1 MKKTNTPIDFA
12 SDIIHLFDVEISV
25 HFSNSGHYCI
35 PIGNLHNKNFNENIN
50 LFCNNLNGQS
60 SIEKEKAA
68 RKLHRQFSHPSST
81 KLIGMLTDANVID
94 KELYVIIDCLDE
106 N

>member
-35 PIGNLHNKNFNENIN
+35 PTGNLHNKNFNENKFI
-50 LFCNNLNGQS
+50 L
-60 SIEKEKAA
+60 
-68 RKLHRQFSHPSST
+68 
-81 KLIGMLTDANVID
+81 
-94 KELYVIIDCLDE
+94 
-106 N
+106 